1 MNAHYAGGVYNYLNS
16 RPNHTKNLAHLCNLF
31 LRFGKFSPQICESCA
46 VELWCNLMTELW
58 NLCCVEKHIQS
69 SNWRREKR
77 PNRSVFGDAILP
89 LRKWRKLAV
98 RNLAVCCGAMWL
110 HREKWQYGYTT
121 AVPQVHQSLKDILE
135 NLFPVW
141 LLGRT
146 TCSFRSVFGLTVWS
160 LTIAVSAI

>member
-1 MNAHYAGGVYNYLNS
+1 MNAHYAGGVNNYLNS

-77 PNRSVFGDAILP
+77 PNRSVYLATLSFHYESDENLRFGI
-89 LRKWRKLAV
+89 WRSAV
-98 RNLAVCCGAMWL
+98 APCDST
-110 HREKWQYGYTT
+110 EKNGNMGTQL
-121 AVPQVHQSLKDILE
+121 QSLRCTRASKIFWKIYFLYDFWGAQLVHSDPF
-135 NLFPVW
+135 LD
-141 LLGRT
+141 
-146 TCSFRSVFGLTVWS
+146 
-160 LTIAVSAI
+160 